1 MLNIQLLLKAL
12 QKENIELKIEDKKA
26 CNNTLNVL
34 TFGDS
39 GLQFWLNDNANMEYC
54 WDNGLLV
61 GGANGGIKTDKLSA
75 TIKFII
81 EHIKKYH

>member
-12 QKENIELKIEDKKA
+12 KKENIELKIEDEKV
-26 CNNTLNVL
+26 CNNTLTVL

-39 GLQFWLNDNANMEYC
+39 GLQFWLNDKAYMEYC
-54 WDNGLLV
+54 WDNGVWV

-81 EHIKKYH
+81 EHIKKYY

>member
-1 MLNIQLLLKAL
+1 MSNIQLLLKAL
-12 QKENIELKIEDKKA
+12 KKEDIELKFEDEKV

-34 TFGDS
+34 AYGTS
-39 GLQFWLNDNANMEYC
+39 GLQFWLNDKANMEYC

-61 GGANGGIKTDKLSA
+61 GGANGGAKTDKLSS

-81 EHIKKYH
+81 EYIKKYH